1 MEATRITAGE
11 LAANLADIMERVIV
25 NREHFC
31 VVEGDVVVA
40 ELRPGPKRFTVDDFR
55 REFGDEFVPEGL
67 GRSIEEG
74 RQVLW
79 TGIETPWY
87 LDDDEE

>member
-1 MEATRITAGE
+1 MEATKITRNE
-11 LAANLADIMERVIV
+11 LAANLAEIMERVIA
-25 NREHFC
+25 NREHFF

-55 REFGDEFVPEGL
+55 REFGDEFVPKGL

-74 RQVLW
+74 RQVVW
-79 TGIETPWY
+79 TGRDTPWY
-87 LDDDEE
+87 LDNDDE